1 MVKRTQLKFFALIT
15 AVLFISFSI
24 LFGTVSMVMRSFCN
38 GSILGALEQIENSYN
53 FDEHPL
59 PDSIIVQ
66 VYSYS
71 QNAPEKADYNVVSAG
86 GFSQDKIFNLVKD
99 AVKNSHLS
107 VGNLDQL
114 HYKIVKHSSTSY
126 DMIIFSADMS
136 QYTQKLKS
144 GILNTLLF
152 MSIIFVIVTMI
163 AWSLSQSIITPVK
176 LAFEKQRQF
185 ISDASHEL
193 KTPIAIISANSDILI
208 TSEKDNVFVN
218 NIKSQ
223 TERMHGL
230 VLDLLTLAKIDEQ
243 KDKLSHENFNL
254 SQEVLSTALPF
265 DSLAFEKGKTLNTEV
280 EPDIEI
286 KGDKQSVKN
295 LLTILLDNAI
305 KHSSANAI
313 IDVTLKKEGKTIL
326 SVTNTGSNVPDEDS
340 DKIFERF
347 YRGDS
352 SRSRSSGG
360 SGLGL
365 AIAKTIATTNNWK
378 ISAHSQFNK
387 SMKITV
393 IF

>member
-24 LFGTVSMVMRSFCN
+24 LFGTVSMVFRSFCN
-38 GSILGALEQIENSYN
+38 RSILGALEQIENSYN

-59 PDSIIVQ
+59 PESIIVQ

-71 QNAPEKADYNVVSAG
+71 QNNPEKADYNVVSAG
-86 GFSQDKIFNLVKD
+86 GFSQDEIFNLVKD

-136 QYTQKLKS
+136 EYTQKLKS

-152 MSIIFVIVTMI
+152 MTIIFVIVTMI

-223 TERMHGL
+223 TDRMHGL
-230 VLDLLTLAKIDEQ
+230 VSDLLTLAKIDEHIYEL
-243 KDKLSHENFNL
+243 KHETFNL
-254 SQEVLSTALPF
+254 SQEVLATTLPF
-265 DSLAFEKGKTLNTEV
+265 DSLAFTNGKIINTEIS
-280 EPDIEI
+280 PDIEI

-340 DKIFERF
+340 DKVFERF

-365 AIAKTIATTNNWK
+365 AIAKTIADTNNWK

-393 IF
+393 VF

>member
-1 MVKRTQLKFFALIT
+1 
-15 AVLFISFSI
+15 
-24 LFGTVSMVMRSFCN
+24 
-38 GSILGALEQIENSYN
+38 
-53 FDEHPL
+53 
-59 PDSIIVQ
+59 
-66 VYSYS
+66 
-71 QNAPEKADYNVVSAG
+71 
-86 GFSQDKIFNLVKD
+86 
-99 AVKNSHLS
+99 
-107 VGNLDQL
+107 
-114 HYKIVKHSSTSY
+114 
-126 DMIIFSADMS
+126 
-136 QYTQKLKS
+136 
-144 GILNTLLF
+144 
-152 MSIIFVIVTMI
+152 
-163 AWSLSQSIITPVK
+163 
-176 LAFEKQRQF
+176 
-185 ISDASHEL
+185 
-193 KTPIAIISANSDILI
+193 
-208 TSEKDNVFVN
+208 
-218 NIKSQ
+218 
-223 TERMHGL
+223 MHGL

-378 ISAHSQFNK
+378 ISAHSQCNK